1 MNQREIKFRAW
12 DKIRNLM
19 ITSKHWSVGF
29 GGEIRPQGRE
39 EYNHNEF
46 ILMQFTGLKDKNGK
60 EIYEGDIV
68 DILDEG
74 FWEPICTEDEYG
86 LNLCG
91 CTDGIYTRTKVC
103 FDYGS
108 FTFEHEGDD
117 IDMNKWASVG
127 DGTENL
133 HPQERNPNFEIIGN
147 IYENND
153 LLSSLDTTIKEK
165 NPTTL
170 R

>member
-1 MNQREIKFRAW
+1 MNREIKFRAW
-12 DKIRNLM
+12 DSDLELM
-19 ITSKHWSVGF
+19 MPEVDLSQALQHYKWL
-29 GGEIRPQGRE
+29 GRKDLP
-39 EYNHNEF
+39 
-46 ILMQFTGLKDKNGK
+46 LMQFTGLKDKNGK

-86 LNLCG
+86 LDICG
-91 CTDGIYTRTKVC
+91 CTDGITRAKVC

-117 IDMNKWASVG
+117 IDMNGWASVG

-147 IYENND
+147 IYENPE
-153 LLSSLDTTIKEK
+153 LIK
-165 NPTTL
+165 
-170 R
+170 

>member
-68 DILDEG
+68 NIKHPHDIGGDFGDTNGAVYWSTAFNGWLHG
-74 FWEPICTEDEYG
+74 NSNGRPGKSMWEYC
-86 LNLCG
+86 
-91 CTDGIYTRTKVC
+91 
-103 FDYGS
+103 
-108 FTFEHEGDD
+108 
-117 IDMNKWASVG
+117 
-127 DGTENL
+127 
-133 HPQERNPNFEIIGN
+133 EIIGN
-147 IYENND
+147 IYENPD
-153 LLSSLDTTIKEK
+153 LLASLDKPLDKDEIYYLKKAGFTEATEEEISR
-165 NPTTL
+165 PTNYKLTGK
-170 R
+170 

>member
-60 EIYEGDIV
+60 EIYENDYLEIPEVSDNSKTWCVFWGSGKYILQNISTG
-68 DILDEG
+68 DILDCNE
-74 FWEPICTEDEYG
+74 T
-86 LNLCG
+86 N
-91 CTDGIYTRTKVC
+91 TR
-103 FDYGS
+103 
-108 FTFEHEGDD
+108 
-117 IDMNKWASVG
+117 NK
-127 DGTENL
+127 T
-133 HPQERNPNFEIIGN
+133 IIGN
-147 IYENND
+147 TFESPREHKAMASD
-153 LLSSLDTTIKEK
+153 L
-165 NPTTL
+165 
-170 R
+170 